1 MSHCRCRIGF
11 FRSAVLFAAAASLVL
26 PWGDNRVLGPPA
38 HAKPGLVALTRETND
53 TIAKGLVVVR
63 LEGAI
68 EAPMAQGLN
77 DIWSRL
83 GPSHERLLID
93 LDSPGGDLLETEA
106 LIEVI
111 ADIRRTA
118 DVDTLVRHDAKC
130 ASACVAVFVQ
140 GAKRHAGSSSTWMFH
155 GACRWETNLP
165 SLGQTGRFLDILRE
179 AGVATD
185 FLCQLVDEGYVTTPG
200 KLWVSGYE
208 LVHVYHANIITD
220 LLKSWRPERP
230 LGPMPYLM
238 IGPH

>member
-1 MSHCRCRIGF
+1 
-11 FRSAVLFAAAASLVL
+11 
-26 PWGDNRVLGPPA
+26 
-38 HAKPGLVALTRETND
+38 
-53 TIAKGLVVVR
+53 
-63 LEGAI
+63 
-68 EAPMAQGLN
+68 MAQGLN
-77 DIWSRL
+77 DIWYRL

-93 LDSPGGDLLETEA
+93 LDSLGGDLLETEA

-111 ADIRRTA
+111 ADIRQTA

-155 GACRWETNLP
+155 GACGRETNLP

-179 AGVATD
+179 AGVAPD
-185 FLCQLVDEGYVTTPG
+185 FLRHLVDEGYVTTPG

-220 LLKSWRPERP
+220 LLQPWRPERP
-230 LGPMPYLM
+230 LGPLPYLM
-238 IGPH
+238 IDPH